1 MSQNSQS
8 HAVCLCVCLPRVSH
22 PPGTSVVSGR
32 GECLRGKFLEGSCRV
47 KGCVHLPSEWML
59 PVVVFQG
66 VIRPSHGRML
76 PNTALANL
84 IGASFALFLP

>member
-1 MSQNSQS
+1 M
-8 HAVCLCVCLPRVSH
+8 CLCVCLPRVSH

-32 GECLRGKFLEGSCRV
+32 GECLWGKFLEGSRQV
-47 KGCVHLPSEWML
+47 RGCVHLPSEWML